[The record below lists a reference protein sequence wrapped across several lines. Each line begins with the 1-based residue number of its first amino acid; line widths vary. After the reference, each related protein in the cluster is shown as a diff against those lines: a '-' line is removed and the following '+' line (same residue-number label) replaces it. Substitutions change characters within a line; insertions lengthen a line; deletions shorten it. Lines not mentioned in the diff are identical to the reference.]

1 MAWCS
6 FNATNLS
13 PDPLYVIMKEETQK
27 ENPLEIAIN
36 ILKEQVSF
44 CDKKIE
50 EFIRVRD
57 SRKHLLE
64 VYQNRQ

>member
-1 MAWCS
+1 
-6 FNATNLS
+6 
-13 PDPLYVIMKEETQK
+13 MKEETQK